1 MTLWRAPSAAGDDRE
16 SEIISHHHRHHDA
29 QQEHEGT
36 PRNHSTIIVQAPR
49 GWCFQPWA
57 PACSR
62 LVLWRAPSVAGYDR
76 DSEIISRHHHHR
88 DAQQE
93 HEARALRLSTTKFA
107 VKVEV
112 SLSKPK
118 VNVKGL
124 EFSFLKHPPATEFVP
139 ESRCSDLL
147 KTASPLPL
155 LRLGSWWFTYLIL
168 LGGAS
173 PLFLI
178 FSCFFLF
185 SFSLLFTFLP
195 YFFTN

>member
-1 MTLWRAPSAAGDDRE
+1 MTLWRAPLAAGDDRE

-36 PRNHSTIIVQAPR
+36 PRNHSTILIQAPR
-49 GWCFQPWA
+49 GWRFQPWA
-57 PACSR
+57 HACPR
-62 LVLWRAPSVAGYDR
+62 LTLWRAPSAAGYDR

-112 SLSKPK
+112 SLGKLK

-155 LRLGSWWFTYLIL
+155 LRLGSWWLTYLIL

-173 PLFLI
+173 P
-178 FSCFFLF
+178 FFLF
-185 SFSLLFTFLP
+185 FLVFFYSAFLSFSL
-195 YFFTN
+195 FFPISLLT

>member
-1 MTLWRAPSAAGDDRE
+1 M
-16 SEIISHHHRHHDA
+16 
-29 QQEHEGT
+29 
-36 PRNHSTIIVQAPR
+36 
-49 GWCFQPWA
+49 
-57 PACSR
+57 
-62 LVLWRAPSVAGYDR
+62 LWRAPSVAGYDR
-76 DSEIISRHHHHR
+76 DSEIIPRHHHHR

-112 SLSKPK
+112 SLGKLK

-124 EFSFLKHPPATEFVP
+124 ELSFLKHPPATEFVP

-155 LRLGSWWFTYLIL
+155 LRLGSWWLTYLIL

>member
-1 MTLWRAPSAAGDDRE
+1 MKVWRAPSDAGDDRE
-16 SEIISHHHRHHDA
+16 SEII
-29 QQEHEGT
+29 
-36 PRNHSTIIVQAPR
+36 P
-49 GWCFQPWA
+49 
-57 PACSR
+57 
-62 LVLWRAPSVAGYDR
+62 
-76 DSEIISRHHHHR
+76 RHHHHR

-112 SLSKPK
+112 SLSKLK

-155 LRLGSWWFTYLIL
+155 LRLGSWWLTYLIL

-173 PLFLI
+173 P
-178 FSCFFLF
+178 FSYFFLF
-185 SFSLLFTFLP
+185 FFIPLFSPFHFSPLYL
-195 YFFTN
+195 Y

>member
-57 PACSR
+57 PAFSR
-62 LVLWRAPSVAGYDR
+62 LVLWRAPSAAGYDR
-76 DSEIISRHHHHR
+76 DSEIIPRHHHHR

-155 LRLGSWWFTYLIL
+155 LRLGSWWLTYLIL

-185 SFSLLFTFLP
+185 RFSLLFTFLP